1 MLKSHKKNYVDDL
14 NTGVNSVKQGVEL
27 VKKNQSAVQFNVRKF
42 RSSSKE
48 LRTYF
53 DRLENA
59 NNVNNAVYKQV
70 GDSKIDNE
78 QKILGCII
86 GRN

>member
-1 MLKSHKKNYVDDL
+1 MRFN
-14 NTGVNSVKQGVEL
+14 E
-27 VKKNQSAVQFNVRKF
+27 VQFNVRKF
-42 RSSSKE
+42 RSNSKE

-59 NNVNNAVYKQV
+59 NNVNNVVYKQV
-70 GDSKIDNE
+70 ADSKIDNE